1 MTTTSKPRKTAK
13 KPVATKMCLHCNQV
27 RNLSDFYSN
36 RDWID
41 QAGKDVWCKKCINQ
55 IKTKDEM
62 REYFFENH
70 RKWEEKIWDSAEKKA
85 KLQAAKNP
93 LFQKSSDERK
103 QSILEALTCA
113 QVPPLMQIH
122 YSYID
127 NTQDINITSYQ
138 EAKEAGQIIEKKS
151 DPNIKTYNAFFNG
164 DFKPSELE
172 YLEEYYRGLNRDFAL
187 TDISLQDNAKKLA
200 KAALTADKIQND
212 YLAGRCSIQDLNNA
226 IAQYDLLMKT
236 GNFAACKRKPGDK
249 DSTSSFSDIS
259 LYLETHGFLANEN
272 FVVWPEDAV
281 DKTIS
286 EFKYFIE
293 AIDLN

>member
-1 MTTTSKPRKTAK
+1 MTTISKPRKTAK

-27 RNLSDFYSN
+27 RSLSDFYSN

-41 QAGKDVWCKKCINQ
+41 QAGKDVWCKKCITQ
-55 IKTKDEM
+55 LRTKDEM

-70 RKWEEKIWDSAEKKA
+70 RKWDDRIWASAQKKA
-85 KLQAAKNP
+85 ELQAAKNP
-93 LFQKSSDERK
+93 TYQKSSDDRK
-103 QSILEALTCA
+103 QIILEALTCE
-113 QVPPLMQIH
+113 QVPPIMQLH
-122 YSYID
+122 YQYVD
-127 NTQDINITSYQ
+127 NTQDINITTYQ
-138 EAKEAGQIIEKKS
+138 DAKEAGKVIETKA
-151 DPNIKTYNAFFNG
+151 DPNVKTFNHFFNG
-164 DFKPSELE
+164 DFKPAEIE
-172 YLEEYYRGLNRDFAL
+172 YLTEYYEGLKRDFNL
-187 TDISLQDNAKKLA
+187 SDISLQDNAKKLA

-249 DSTSSFSDIS
+249 DATSSFSDIS
-259 LYLETHGFLANEN
+259 LYLETHGFLTDDNLI
-272 FVVWPEDAV
+272 VWPKDDV
-281 DKTIS
+281 DRTID